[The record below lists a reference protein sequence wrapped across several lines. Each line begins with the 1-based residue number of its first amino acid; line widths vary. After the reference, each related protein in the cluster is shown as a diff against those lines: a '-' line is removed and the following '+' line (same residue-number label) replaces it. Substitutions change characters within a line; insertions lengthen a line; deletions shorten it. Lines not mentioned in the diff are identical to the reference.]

1 MKNKTARRTST
12 LLLSSVLLIQ
22 TGVPV
27 NVLAEPT
34 AINIDG
40 VKSDWTN
47 VPALATSPT
56 AGWQGFDLGDL
67 YMQNDA
73 KHLYFYVDAK
83 NVPNWGDNGQYI
95 NIALQVNDEDS
106 GVNTNPLG
114 YPFNFSQTDRKP
126 QYHILLRVDG
136 DTAIKEAALYES
148 GKSVPLANLTNL
160 NGASF
165 ALDRTKGFEGK
176 IPLSLLGLTNN
187 DQLRVLTVL
196 SGNNAGEH
204 GAFDTIPS
212 NPGNKLADSWN
223 VSANPSTQS
232 VYSSAY
238 TLRGVES
245 VSQLEVTTVTPAN
258 QSTDIALDAP
268 ITWTFNEP
276 VTLNASDVS
285 LKSGDTSVPFR
296 VETSGSTVT
305 VTPTAPFTLG
315 QTLEATI
322 PAGAVT
328 GKLSNTTLP
337 ALTTSF
343 KTITEVAD
351 PWNTQR
357 YIEMTYVRAD
367 GDYKDWNLWTWST
380 GAKDGQVDPYKVTEA
395 GAIFRIP
402 VGKDATNVGF
412 VIRKGTDWA
421 VKDGY
426 GEDRYVKLGTDRITV
441 IKNCTK
447 QGQSIKSSASP

>member
-136 DTAIKEAALYES
+136 DTAIKEAALY
-148 GKSVPLANLTNL
+148 
-160 NGASF
+160 
-165 ALDRTKGFEGK
+165 
-176 IPLSLLGLTNN
+176 
-187 DQLRVLTVL
+187 
-196 SGNNAGEH
+196 
-204 GAFDTIPS
+204 
-212 NPGNKLADSWN
+212 
-223 VSANPSTQS
+223 
-232 VYSSAY
+232 
-238 TLRGVES
+238 
-245 VSQLEVTTVTPAN
+245 
-258 QSTDIALDAP
+258 
-268 ITWTFNEP
+268 
-276 VTLNASDVS
+276 
-285 LKSGDTSVPFR
+285 
-296 VETSGSTVT
+296 
-305 VTPTAPFTLG
+305 
-315 QTLEATI
+315 
-322 PAGAVT
+322 
-328 GKLSNTTLP
+328 
-337 ALTTSF
+337 
-343 KTITEVAD
+343 
-351 PWNTQR
+351 
-357 YIEMTYVRAD
+357 
-367 GDYKDWNLWTWST
+367 
-380 GAKDGQVDPYKVTEA
+380 
-395 GAIFRIP
+395 
-402 VGKDATNVGF
+402 
-412 VIRKGTDWA
+412 
-421 VKDGY
+421 
-426 GEDRYVKLGTDRITV
+426 
-441 IKNCTK
+441 
-447 QGQSIKSSASP
+447 